1 MIKNV
6 IFDIGLV
13 MIDFDWASFVHG
25 IVNDEKA
32 EKVINTA
39 TWGNK
44 TWNELDRGV
53 LPFDE
58 VIKLFQQNA
67 PGYEKEIKLLFDR
80 LGECPRKMPYAIPWV
95 KELKAKGCGV
105 YYLSNF
111 FEYLMQEAPEV
122 LDFIPYMDGGIFSCH
137 EKITKPDP
145 EIYRRLCTKYDLIP
159 SECVFIDDSPANIE
173 SARKFGLN
181 GVLFEGYE
189 KAHSEVMSMI
199 E

>member
-1 MIKNV
+1 MIRNV

-13 MIDFDWASFVHG
+13 LIDFDWAGFVHG

-32 EKVINTA
+32 EKVINAA

-58 VIKLFQQNA
+58 VIKLFQKNA

-80 LGECPRKMPYAIPWV
+80 LGECPRRMPYAIPWV

-122 LDFIPYMDGGIFSCH
+122 LDFIPFMDGGIFSCH

-145 EIYRRLCTKYDLIP
+145 EIYRRLCAKYDLIP

-181 GVLFEGYE
+181 GVLFESYE
-189 KAHSEVMSMI
+189 QAYNEVMNMI

>member
-1 MIKNV
+1 MIRNV

-13 MIDFDWASFVHG
+13 LIDFDWASFVHG
-25 IVNDEKA
+25 IVNDENA
-32 EKVINTA
+32 EKVINAA

-58 VIKLFQQNA
+58 VIKLFQGNA

-80 LGECPRKMPYAIPWV
+80 LGECPRRMPYAISWIN
-95 KELKAKGCGV
+95 ELKAKGLGV
-105 YYLSNF
+105 YYLSNY

-137 EKITKPDP
+137 EKIIKPDP
-145 EIYRRLCTKYDLIP
+145 EIYRRLCVKYDLIP

-181 GVLFEGYE
+181 GVLFEGYD
-189 KAHSEVMSMI
+189 KAYSEVMNMI

>member
-32 EKVINTA
+32 EKVINAA

-189 KAHSEVMSMI
+189 KAYSEVMSMI

>member
-13 MIDFDWASFVHG
+13 LIDFDWADFVHG

-32 EKVINTA
+32 EKVINAA

-58 VIKLFQQNA
+58 VIKLFQKNA
-67 PGYEKEIKLLFDR
+67 TGYEKEIKLLFDR
-80 LGECPRKMPYAIPWV
+80 LGECPRRKPYAIPWI

-111 FEYLMQEAPEV
+111 FEYLMQEAPDV

-145 EIYRRLCTKYDLIP
+145 EIYRRLCAKYDLIP

-181 GVLFEGYE
+181 AVLFEGYE
-189 KAHSEVMSMI
+189 KAYSEVMGMI